1 MRLDK
6 YLAHAQLGTRK
17 EVKKLIRSKRVRV
30 NDEICTKEDRQLQKE
45 DCVYVDDELLV
56 YDELVYLML
65 YKPQG
70 VISATEDRVHTTVMD
85 IFDAPLPKNCFPVGR
100 LDIDSEGLLL
110 ITNDG
115 QLAHQLLSPKKH
127 VDKTF
132 LYWSA

>member
-85 IFDAPLPKNCFPVGR
+85 IFDAPLP
-100 LDIDSEGLLL
+100 LSL
-110 ITNDG
+110 I
-115 QLAHQLLSPKKH
+115 HI
-127 VDKTF
+127 
-132 LYWSA
+132 